1 MRRSGPHPRPLYFY
15 LNQPNPT
22 GRCSPRWI
30 TLRPRSFHS
39 RTSNRSITAIRIK
52 CKCLRTSATRV
63 LCKSTAPLV
72 ITEWKLMSSFV
83 TNGPRKWTRTTI
95 QERKEK
101 ETSKR
106 DYLIKEEEE
115 YNNASTS
122 KLSKTDWLIDWLLYP
137 TCSFENLIVSLKHLV
152 KEGVKRGE
160 EEHRI
165 RGVALEGVLGFN
177 SLTKLQKT
185 HGCFYF
191 SRVDLWFVGAAAT
204 IFIRL
209 EPSRAIEEHR
219 GSSPTRNWIPWFRA
233 SHEYFLFHPDSKK
246 IQLWINRY
254 LSVIESDEMMGRK
267 RNWMKIYSK
276 F

>member
-209 EPSRAIEEHR
+209 ERSKNTGALLLLEIGFLDFELLTSIFYFIPIR
-219 GSSPTRNWIPWFRA
+219 GNPVMDKPISFGNREWRNDGKKK
-233 SHEYFLFHPDSKK
+233 ELDENLFEILD
-246 IQLWINRY
+246 
-254 LSVIESDEMMGRK
+254 
-267 RNWMKIYSK
+267 
-276 F
+276 

>member
-1 MRRSGPHPRPLYFY
+1 MNCRRL
-15 LNQPNPT
+15 
-22 GRCSPRWI
+22 
-30 TLRPRSFHS
+30 
-39 RTSNRSITAIRIK
+39 
-52 CKCLRTSATRV
+52 
-63 LCKSTAPLV
+63 
-72 ITEWKLMSSFV
+72 
-83 TNGPRKWTRTTI
+83 
-95 QERKEK
+95 
-101 ETSKR
+101 
-106 DYLIKEEEE
+106 
-115 YNNASTS
+115 
-122 KLSKTDWLIDWLLYP
+122 TDWLIDWLLYP

-254 LSVIESDEMMGRK
+254 LSVIESDEMMGEEK
-267 RNWMKIYSK
+267 KKELDENLFEILD
-276 F
+276 